1 MKRNLIAALFALV
14 FGLSAATLAFA
25 ADMAKSDE
33 AKEPKEPMY
42 SARCPAPCSF
52 SVKSHDKEEVIAI
65 LKEHAKEHHNGMV
78 LSDADAEAMVKT
90 TIPKSKS

>member
-14 FGLSAATLAFA
+14 FGLSTATLAFA
-25 ADMAKSDE
+25 ADMAKSEE
-33 AKEPKEPMY
+33 AKEPMY
-42 SARCPAPCSF
+42 SAKCPAPCSF